1 MMQSHYIGQAR
12 SAIVSSAI
20 VNRYE
25 AAHGWFSM
33 DGKRFAHDVIVHAD
47 GTVERRH
54 VELSLPYRGEYFHTP
69 LSEKE
74 LDFLDEDRPE
84 VLIIGA
90 GFKGMMQLT
99 PLANERL
106 SEYPVFSLTTEKAIE
121 MMNRESKRF
130 VAILHLTC

>member
-1 MMQSHYIGQAR
+1 MVRLGR
-12 SAIVSSAI
+12 LIVSSAI
-20 VNRYE
+20 VKRYE
-25 AAHGWFSM
+25 AAHGWFSIY
-33 DGKRFAHDVIVHAD
+33 GRRFDHDAIVRSD
-47 GTVERRH
+47 GTVERRR

-74 LDFLDEDRPE
+74 LDFLNEDRPE

-99 PLANERL
+99 PLALERL
-106 SEYPVFSLTTEKAIE
+106 NDISVFTLTTDKAIE

>member
-1 MMQSHYIGQAR
+1 
-12 SAIVSSAI
+12 VSSATTS
-20 VNRYE
+20 RYKG
-25 AAHGWFSM
+25 AHGWFSI
-33 DGKRFAHDVIVHAD
+33 DDDRFTQDVIVHSD
-47 GTVERRH
+47 GTVEKRR

-84 VLIIGA
+84 VLIVGA

-99 PLANERL
+99 PLAMERL
-106 SEYPVFSLTTEKAIE
+106 SGYLVFSLTSDRAIE
-121 MMNRESKRF
+121 MMNQESKRF

>member
-1 MMQSHYIGQAR
+1 M
-12 SAIVSSAI
+12 
-20 VNRYE
+20 NRYE
-25 AAHGWFSM
+25 GAHGWFSM
-33 DGKRFAHDVIVHAD
+33 DGKRFAHDVIVHSD
-47 GTVERRH
+47 GMVEKRC

-74 LDFLDEDRPE
+74 LDFLDDDRPS

-99 PLANERL
+99 PLARERL
-106 SEYPVFSLTTEKAIE
+106 SGYPVFTLTTDRAIE
-121 MMNRESKRF
+121 LMNRESQRF

>member
-1 MMQSHYIGQAR
+1 M
-12 SAIVSSAI
+12 
-20 VNRYE
+20 NRYE
-25 AAHGWFSM
+25 GAHGWFSM
-33 DGKRFAHDVIVHAD
+33 DGKRFAYDVIVHSD
-47 GTVERRH
+47 GSVERRH

-74 LDFLDEDRPE
+74 LDFLVEDKPE

-99 PLANERL
+99 PLAMERL
-106 SEYPVFSLTTEKAIE
+106 SEYSVFSLTTDKAIE

>member
-1 MMQSHYIGQAR
+1 M
-12 SAIVSSAI
+12 
-20 VNRYE
+20 NRYE
-25 AAHGWFSM
+25 GTHGWFSM
-33 DGKRFAHDVIVHAD
+33 DGKRFAYDVIVHSD
-47 GTVERRH
+47 GTVEKRR

-74 LDFLDEDRPE
+74 LDFLDEDKPE
-84 VLIIGA
+84 ILIIGA

-99 PLANERL
+99 PLARERL
-106 SEYPVFSLTTEKAIE
+106 SGYPVFSLTTEKAIE